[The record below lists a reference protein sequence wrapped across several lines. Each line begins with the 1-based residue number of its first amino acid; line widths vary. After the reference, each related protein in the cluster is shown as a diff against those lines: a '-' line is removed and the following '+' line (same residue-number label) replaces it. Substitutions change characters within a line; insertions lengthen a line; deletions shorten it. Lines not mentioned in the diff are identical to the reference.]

1 MADQGLNVELPDN
14 SSFSGYFHLLLHENL
29 FSKIATKE
37 NKY

>member
-14 SSFSGYFHLLLHENL
+14 SSFSDYFRLLLHENL
-29 FSKIATKE
+29 FNKIATQT

>member
-14 SSFSGYFHLLLHENL
+14 SLFSDYFRLLHENL
-29 FSKIATKE
+29 FNKIATQT